1 VVAVA
6 LLALAGWRTHW
17 PAALFATK
25 QVASSA
31 ALHGPP
37 AHRRKPAASAPPA
50 TSTPSPSPSVTAS
63 PGSPAAIVEAYFAA
77 IDAKNYATAW
87 QLGGDNV
94 GGSYSSFVNGFDT
107 TASDT
112 VTILSLSGNTVTAR
126 LTAEQTDGTVKTYQG
141 TYTVDNGVLV
151 KFDVQQI
158 G

>member
-1 VVAVA
+1 M
-6 LLALAGWRTHW
+6 
-17 PAALFATK
+17 
-25 QVASSA
+25 
-31 ALHGPP
+31 
-37 AHRRKPAASAPPA
+37 
-50 TSTPSPSPSVTAS
+50 
-63 PGSPAAIVEAYFAA
+63 
-77 IDAKNYATAW
+77 
-87 QLGGDNV
+87 